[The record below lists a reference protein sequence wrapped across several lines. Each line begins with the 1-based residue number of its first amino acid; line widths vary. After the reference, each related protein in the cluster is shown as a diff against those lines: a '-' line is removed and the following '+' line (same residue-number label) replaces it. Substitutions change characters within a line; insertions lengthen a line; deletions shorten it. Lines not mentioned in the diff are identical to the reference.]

1 MPNLARITPFDT
13 FGALRSK
20 LRSLRLRVIGLLILA
35 LLPAFA
41 LMVFTASESRSRA
54 IKETQANALRL
65 TELAAAN
72 QRQLID
78 GARDIL
84 ITLAQ
89 LPAIQSQDRP
99 ACLFFLSNVLMQH
112 PLYANFGA
120 ADGSGDVFCMTL
132 PQRLPISIAHQD
144 YFQQSLTSRD
154 FAISEYQIS
163 PTNSQAM
170 ITLAYPVVDRFG
182 QPQGIVFANLDL
194 RWLGQFMT
202 AAPLPAGSTL
212 RVIDRNGLTL
222 VSYPDGEAEIGQIMP
237 ETSITRYVL
246 EENVGLTQGRDTQG
260 MPRLFAF
267 TPLHAGADSDVYMI
281 ISIPTEAAF
290 AESNRNLQR
299 NLIALVIGA
308 VLALGTAWAGTQ
320 LFFLRQVNALV
331 GVTQR
336 LSAGDLSARTE
347 WTPGQGELDQLA
359 RAFDEMASALQRR
372 EQEQQWA
379 QTQIRRQ
386 TVRAEA
392 LARIAGQLNAKLELD
407 SVLQAVCDETSRA
420 LNVPAASVVVYHH
433 AKEDLFHIGGPHLA
447 TSIRSHARPPSR
459 TQLEAAATKL
469 DTLTLQVDLQANP
482 RLIPLKICRSLNAR
496 YLISAN
502 LVHEGSLIGR
512 LDLFADEGTLIGEDE
527 LMLLKGI
534 ADEAALAITNARL
547 YTALRLEERAR
558 ADLLH
563 QVIGAQEDERM
574 RIARELHDETSQSLT
589 ALLVGLDTIRIAAQS
604 DINRIDSHIHDLKSI
619 TEDMLRNIHRLITDL
634 RPSLLDDLGLVA
646 AIAWYGEQ
654 RLKPYGLAFRLQDN
668 TLEGRLPRPVET
680 ALFRIVQ
687 EGLTNILR
695 HAKAS
700 SVIVRLNQDHDLIM
714 LEICDN
720 GVGFDPLRLESL
732 DPGGRGLGLRGMRER
747 AAILGGALEL
757 ESAPGE
763 GTTVRIR
770 FYTYRDDERVRY
782 DPHLVS

>member
-1 MPNLARITPFDT
+1 
-13 FGALRSK
+13 
-20 LRSLRLRVIGLLILA
+20 
-35 LLPAFA
+35 
-41 LMVFTASESRSRA
+41 
-54 IKETQANALRL
+54 
-65 TELAAAN
+65 
-72 QRQLID
+72 
-78 GARDIL
+78 
-84 ITLAQ
+84 
-89 LPAIQSQDRP
+89 
-99 ACLFFLSNVLMQH
+99 
-112 PLYANFGA
+112 
-120 ADGSGDVFCMTL
+120 
-132 PQRLPISIAHQD
+132 
-144 YFQQSLTSRD
+144 
-154 FAISEYQIS
+154 
-163 PTNSQAM
+163 
-170 ITLAYPVVDRFG
+170 
-182 QPQGIVFANLDL
+182 
-194 RWLGQFMT
+194 
-202 AAPLPAGSTL
+202 
-212 RVIDRNGLTL
+212 
-222 VSYPDGEAEIGQIMP
+222 
-237 ETSITRYVL
+237 
-246 EENVGLTQGRDTQG
+246 
-260 MPRLFAF
+260 
-267 TPLHAGADSDVYMI
+267 MI

-359 RAFDEMASALQRR
+359 RAFDVMASALQRR

-386 TVRAEA
+386 TERAEA

-420 LNVPAASVVVYHH
+420 LNVPATSVVVYHH

-447 TSIRSHARPPSR
+447 ASIRSHARPPSR

-496 YLISAN
+496 YLICAN
-502 LVHEGSLIGR
+502 LIHEGSLIGR

-547 YTALRLEERAR
+547 YTALRLEERIR

-604 DINRIDSHIHDLKSI
+604 DINRIDSHVHDLKSI

-700 SVIVRLNQDHDLIM
+700 SVIVQLDQDHDLIM
-714 LEICDN
+714 LEICDD
-720 GVGFDPLRLESL
+720 GVGFDPLGLESL
-732 DPGGRGLGLRGMRER
+732 DPGGRGLGFRGMRER
-747 AAILGGALEL
+747 AAILGGTLEL

-770 FYTYRDDERVRY
+770 FYTYRDEERVRH
-782 DPHLVS
+782 DPYLVS